1 MPFLS
6 MNYKLLIFTARY
18 SFNSPEAMCDG
29 GILFY
34 INRKVQKVL
43 IFAAYLRK
51 ADLYAIGVTRLK
63 LNQIFNHTW

>member
-6 MNYKLLIFTARY
+6 MKYKLCIFTVKY
-18 SFNSPEAMCDG
+18 SFNLPEAMCDG

-51 ADLYAIGVTRLK
+51 ADLYATGVTRLK
-63 LNQIFNHTW
+63 LTQNK

>member
-6 MNYKLLIFTARY
+6 MNYKLCIFTARY
-18 SFNSPEAMCDG
+18 SFACQELTLPEAMSDG

-51 ADLYAIGVTRLK
+51 ADL
-63 LNQIFNHTW
+63 